1 MSATEY
7 ASAVA
12 AVKAMESGLLTH
24 SDIDQLIGTS
34 ALSDMRTL
42 LDSKLSFPKTMEEV
56 WGLLTSYAPGNET
69 LKILLYRNDF
79 HNLKAVLK
87 SKLSGREVSGCCVS
101 PSNVNYSEI
110 DAAFTSKDYDTLP
123 AYMREAADDAYEL
136 ATRTLDGQLSDSII
150 DKAALAAMQKSADDL
165 GNDFMKRFAV
175 LTTVC
180 ADIKTAYRCSLMQK
194 PRHFLERAICGSS
207 ELDREFLIWAA
218 LSGTD
223 GLLRQLEATP
233 YNEAVKLLRESPAQ
247 FEKWCD
253 DIIVEHAESARMQAF
268 GVEPLAAYYIAKEA
282 ELKNLRIL
290 TVCKECGTDRDTITE
305 RMRKLYV

>member
-12 AVKAMESGLLTH
+12 AVKAMESSLLTY
-24 SDIDQLIGTS
+24 SDIEQLIGTS
-34 ALSDMRTL
+34 ALSDTRTL
-42 LDSKLSFPKTMEEV
+42 LDSKLSSPKTMDEV
-56 WGLLTSYAPGNET
+56 WELLSSYAPGNEA

-87 SKLSGREVSGCCVS
+87 AKLSGRKSSDYYIS
-101 PSNVNYSEI
+101 PSNVSIDEI
-110 DAAFTSKDYDTLP
+110 EEAFASKEYDCLP
-123 AYMREAADDAYEL
+123 EYMREAAEEAYDI
-136 ATRTLDGQLSDSII
+136 ATRTLDGQLSDSVI
-150 DKAALAAMQKSADDL
+150 DQAALEAMQRSAC
-165 GNDFMKRFAV
+165 GCGSSFMQRFAA

-194 PRHFLERAICGSS
+194 PRQFLERAVCGSP
-207 ELDREFLIWAA
+207 ELDREFLIRAA

-223 GLLRQLEATP
+223 GLLSQLEATS
-233 YNEAVKLLRESPAQ
+233 YNEAVQMLRESPAK

-253 DIIVEHAESARMQAF
+253 DIIVEHASSARMQAF
-268 GVEPLAAYYIAKEA
+268 GIEPLAAYYIAKET

-290 TVCKECGTDRDTITE
+290 MICKECGADSYTITE

>member
-1 MSATEY
+1 MSATEF

-24 SDIDQLIGTS
+24 SDIEQLIGAS
-34 ALSDMRTL
+34 ALSETRTL
-42 LDSKLSFPKTMEEV
+42 MESKLSFPRTMEEV
-56 WGLLTSYAPGNET
+56 WELLNGYAPDNEV

-87 SKLSGREVSGCCVS
+87 AKLSGREPADYYIS
-101 PSNVNYSEI
+101 PSNVSLHDIEQ
-110 DAAFTSKDYDTLP
+110 ALTSKEYDGLP
-123 AYMREAADDAYEL
+123 VYMREAAEEAYDI
-136 ATRTLDGQLSDSII
+136 ATRTLDGQLSDSLI
-150 DKAALAAMQKSADDL
+150 DQAALAAMQGSAEEY
-165 GNDFMKRFAV
+165 GNAFMMRFAA
-175 LTTVC
+175 LTTAC

-194 PRHFLERAICGSS
+194 PRQFLERAICGST
-207 ELDREFLIWAA
+207 ELDKEFLIRAA
-218 LSGTD
+218 LSGTE
-223 GLLRQLEATP
+223 GLLSQLEATS
-233 YNEAVKLLRESPAQ
+233 YNEAVQMLRESPAQ

-290 TVCKECGTDRDTITE
+290 MICRECGTDRETITE

>member
-24 SDIDQLIGTS
+24 SDIEQLIGTS
-34 ALSDMRTL
+34 ALSETRNLMEN
-42 LDSKLSFPKTMEEV
+42 KLSAPKTMEDV
-56 WGLLTSYAPGNET
+56 WDMLSGYAPDDE
-69 LKILLYRNDF
+69 LLRILLYRNDF

-87 SKLSGREVSGCCVS
+87 AKLSGRDPADYYIS
-101 PSNVNYSEI
+101 PSNVPLHDIEE
-110 DAAFTSKDYDTLP
+110 AFTSKEYDGLP
-123 AYMREAADDAYEL
+123 LYMREAAEEAYDI

-150 DKAALAAMQKSADDL
+150 DQAALAAMQKSADDT
-165 GNDFMKRFAV
+165 GNAFMKKFAS

-194 PRHFLERAICGSS
+194 PRQFLERAICGST
-207 ELDREFLIWAA
+207 ELDKEFLIRAA

-223 GLLRQLEATP
+223 GLLSQLEATS
-233 YNEAVKLLRESPAQ
+233 YNESAKMLRESPAQ

-253 DIIVEHAESARMQAF
+253 DIIVEHAQSARMQAF
-268 GVEPLAAYYIAKEA
+268 GAEPLAAYYIAKEA
-282 ELKNLRIL
+282 ELKNIRIL
-290 TVCKECGTDRDTITE
+290 MICKECGTDRDTITE